1 MEQTPTSSRRM
12 LIVGIVAIMALIA
25 VIAIVAVLLFG
36 TARQETTTSTVTNG
50 SEGIA
55 TKEAVKENL
64 NDLDATIKQAA
75 KDQAAAKAAQKDGD
89 NQIKVGL

>member
-12 LIVGIVAIMALIA
+12 LVVGIVAIMALIV
-25 VIAIVAVLLFG
+25 VIAVVATLLFG
-36 TARQETTTSTVTNG
+36 TARQETTMSNATNG
-50 SEGIA
+50 SSDIA

-75 KDQAAAKAAQKDGD
+75 KDQAAAKSAQKDGD
-89 NQIKVGL
+89 KQIKVGL

>member
-12 LIVGIVAIMALIA
+12 LAVGIVAIMALIV
-25 VIAIVAVLLFG
+25 VIAIVSTLLFG
-36 TARQETTTSTVTNG
+36 TTRQETNNAATESTD
-50 SEGIA
+50 SIA

-75 KDQAAAKAAQKDGD
+75 KDQAATKAAQKDGD
-89 NQIKVGL
+89 SQIKVGL